1 LSVLL
6 KHASNNNLIN
16 SPERMDRNT
25 ITGIILI
32 FAIFIGFSVYNNS
45 RSNKQYEK
53 TVQVAEYYYA
63 RGEFE
68 NARAEYINALR
79 FKPNQ
84 PDALAKINELNLKL
98 GISTEAVKIDTMRA
112 EQPRQEAPLV
122 KVSATPSD
130 FGQYGVF
137 AQAATGENDF
147 ITLENNKVELKIAR
161 KGGRVY
167 SARMKDYRTYDSLP
181 LILFSGDS
189 TVFGFNFFTA
199 DNKAVQTN
207 NLYFKPVSAQKL
219 FDATSR
225 TQSVVLRL
233 MADSN
238 KYIEYKYT
246 LAPDKYMV
254 DFDVIFK
261 SMDGII
267 ASNQN
272 SLTLDWK
279 MYIPQQEKGRQNEE
293 NYSTIKYKYY
303 QDDVDGLK
311 LRSTKEVEKVDI
323 ATKLSWIAFQDQF
336 FSSVIITKDFFLN
349 GSVSSTRTLTS
360 KKYLRHYTSEVG
372 VPYNPGNSS
381 TLAMKLYYGPNSITT
396 LRKEGLQLEKIV
408 FLGKNIIGWIN
419 RFMIIPIFNWLDNY
433 IGSYGIIILIL
444 TIIIKVVLFPLT
456 FKSYQSTAKMQVLK
470 PMVEELGKKFP
481 KKEDAM
487 KKQQAT
493 MDLYKR
499 AGVNPM
505 GGCLPMLLQMPILF
519 AMFRFFPVS
528 IELRQEHF
536 LWATDLSTYDSILT
550 LPFTIPMYGNHVSLF
565 TLLMT
570 ASTLLTM
577 KMTGSSPGSDQP
589 GMKMMMYM
597 MPVMFMLILNNFSSG
612 LTYYYFLA
620 NMITYGQNI
629 ISKRFINADAVLATL
644 EENKKKPLKKSKWQ
658 QRLENAAKQRGI
670 NPPKR

>member
-1 LSVLL
+1 
-6 KHASNNNLIN
+6 
-16 SPERMDRNT
+16 MDRNT
-25 ITGIILI
+25 VTGLILI
-32 FAIFIGFSVYNNS
+32 FLIFIGFSLYN
-45 RSNKQYEK
+45 SNKVNKAFEK
-53 TVQVAEYYYA
+53 ALTVADADYA
-63 RGEFE
+63 KGNLET
-68 NARAEYINALR
+68 ARTEYIDALR
-79 FKPNQ
+79 FKQNQ
-84 PDALAKINELNLKL
+84 PDALAKINEINLKL
-98 GISTEAVKIDTMRA
+98 GNTPEKQKSDSLGVQQPNTAVSETKPAALKTDIN
-112 EQPRQEAPLV
+112 
-122 KVSATPSD
+122 
-130 FGQYGVF
+130 QYGVF
-137 AQAATGENDF
+137 AQTAIGENDF
-147 ITLENNKVELKIAR
+147 ITLENNKIELKISF

-167 SARMKDYRTYDSLP
+167 SARLKDYKTFDARP

-189 TVFGFNFFTA
+189 TVFGFNFFTN

-207 NLYFKPVSAQKL
+207 NLFFKPVSDTKSYKVGSQPE
-219 FDATSR
+219 
-225 TQSVVLRL
+225 SVVLRL
-233 MADSN
+233 FAGDD

-246 LAPDKYMV
+246 LAPDKYAV
-254 DFDVIFK
+254 DFNVTFK
-261 SMDGII
+261 SMEGII
-267 ASNQN
+267 AANQN

-279 MYIPQQEKGRQNEE
+279 MFIPQQEKGRQNEE

-303 QDDVDGLK
+303 QDEVVDLK
-311 LRSTKEVEKVDI
+311 LRQSKEIEKSDI
-323 ATKLSWIAFQDQF
+323 TTKLSWIAFQDQF
-336 FSSVIITKDFFLN
+336 FSSIIITNDFFLN
-349 GSVSSTRTLTS
+349 ASVNSTRTLAS
-360 KKYLRHYTSEVG
+360 KKYMRYYTSEVG
-372 VPYNPGNSS
+372 IPFNSGS
-381 TLAMKLYYGPNSITT
+381 SNSVNMKLYYGPNSITI

-408 FLGKNIIGWIN
+408 FLGRNIIGWIS
-419 RFMIIPIFNWLDNY
+419 RFVIIPIFNWLNHF
-433 IGSYGIIILIL
+433 IKNFGLIILIL

-456 FKSYQSTAKMQVLK
+456 FKSYQSQAKMQVLK

-528 IELRQEHF
+528 IELRQAHF
-536 LWATDLSTYDSILT
+536 LWATDLSTYDSILH
-550 LPFTIPMYGNHVSLF
+550 LPFMIPMYGDHVSLF

-597 MPVMFMLILNNFSSG
+597 MPIMFMLILNNFSAG

-620 NMITYGQNI
+620 NMLTYAQNM

-644 EENKKKPLKKSKWQ
+644 EENKKKPMKKSKWQ
-658 QRLENAAKQRGI
+658 QRLETAAKQRGI
-670 NPPKR
+670 NPPKK

>member
-1 LSVLL
+1 
-6 KHASNNNLIN
+6 
-16 SPERMDRNT
+16 MDRNT
-25 ITGIILI
+25 IIGIILI
-32 FAIFIGFSVYNNS
+32 FIIFIGSGIYNNN
-45 RSNKQYEK
+45 RLKKGYEK
-53 TVQVAEYYYA
+53 AVIAAESDYA
-63 RGEFE
+63 RGDLEA
-68 NARAEYINALR
+68 ARTGYINALR

-84 PDALAKINELNLKL
+84 PDAIAKINEINLKL
-98 GISTEAVKIDTMRA
+98 GILPESKKEDTLSSRQPKTEIPATARP
-112 EQPRQEAPLV
+112 QPTTDQN
-122 KVSATPSD
+122 
-130 FGQYGVF
+130 QYGVF
-137 AQAATGENDF
+137 AQAASGENEF
-147 ITLENNKVELKIAR
+147 ITLENNKVELKISL

-167 SARMKDYRTYDSLP
+167 SAQLKDYKTFDALP

-207 NLYFKPVSAQKL
+207 NLYFRPISDQKSYVV
-219 FDATSR
+219 TSQP
-225 TQSVVLRL
+225 QSVILRL
-233 MADSN
+233 FASDD

-254 DFDVIFK
+254 DFNVTFK
-261 SMDGII
+261 SMEGII

-272 SLTLDWK
+272 SITLDWR
-279 MYIPQQEKGRQNEE
+279 MYMPQQEKGRQNEE
-293 NYSTIKYKYY
+293 NYSDITYKYY
-303 QDDVDGLK
+303 QDDVTFLK
-311 LRSTKEVEKVDI
+311 QRQSKEIEKVDI
-323 ATKLSWIAFQDQF
+323 TTKLSWVAFQDQF
-336 FSSVIITKDFFLN
+336 FSSVIVSNDFFLN
-349 GSVSSTRTLTS
+349 GSLSSTRTLLS
-360 KKYLRHYTSEVG
+360 KKYIRHYTSEVG
-372 VPYNPGNSS
+372 VPYNPASS
-381 TLAMKLYYGPNSITT
+381 NAISMKMYYGPNSFTI
-396 LRKEGLQLEKIV
+396 LRKEGLELEKLV

-419 RFMIIPIFNWLDNY
+419 RFAIIPIFNWLDNF
-433 IGSYGIIILIL
+433 ISSYGLIILIL

-550 LPFTIPMYGNHVSLF
+550 LPFMIPMYGNHVSLF

-589 GMKMMMYM
+589 GMKLMMYM

-629 ISKRFINADAVLATL
+629 ISKRFINADAVLAKL

-658 QRLENAAKQRGI
+658 QRLEAAAKQRGI
-670 NPPKR
+670 NPPKK

>member
-1 LSVLL
+1 
-6 KHASNNNLIN
+6 
-16 SPERMDRNT
+16 MDRNT
-25 ITGIILI
+25 ITGLILI
-32 FAIFIGFSVYNNS
+32 FVIFIGFSLYN
-45 RSNKQYEK
+45 SNRTNKAFDK
-53 TVQVAEYYYA
+53 ALALAESDYSKGNLETA
-63 RGEFE
+63 RTEF
-68 NARAEYINALR
+68 IDALR

-84 PDALAKINELNLKL
+84 PDAMAKINEINLKL
-98 GISTEAVKIDTMRA
+98 GNLPEKQKSDSLNAQ
-112 EQPRQEAPLV
+112 QP
-122 KVSATPSD
+122 VSVVAASNSNVPGIKTD
-130 FGQYGVF
+130 INQYGAF
-137 AQAATGENDF
+137 AQSAIGENEF
-147 ITLENNKVELKIAR
+147 ITLENNKVELKISL

-167 SARMKDYRTYDSLP
+167 SARLKDYKTFDAQP

-189 TVFGFNFFTA
+189 TVFGFNFFTS

-207 NLYFKPVSAQKL
+207 NLYFKPVSDQRSYKVGSQPL
-219 FDATSR
+219 
-225 TQSVVLRL
+225 SVVLRL
-233 MADSN
+233 FAGDD
-238 KYIEYKYT
+238 KYIEYRYT

-254 DFDVIFK
+254 DFNVNFK
-261 SMDGII
+261 SMEGII

-272 SLTLDWK
+272 NLTLDWK

-293 NYSTIKYKYY
+293 NYSTIKYKFF
-303 QDDVDGLK
+303 QDEVTGLS
-311 LRSTKEVEKVDI
+311 LRQSKENIKNDI

-336 FSSVIITKDFFLN
+336 FSSIIITNEFFLN
-349 GSVSSTRTLTS
+349 ASVSSTRTLAS
-360 KKYLRHYTSEVG
+360 PKYMRYYTSEVG
-372 VPYNPGNSS
+372 IPFGSGATNSVN
-381 TLAMKLYYGPNSITT
+381 MKLYYGPNSITI
-396 LRKEGLQLEKIV
+396 LKKEGLQLEKIV
-408 FLGKNIIGWIN
+408 FLGKNIIGWIS
-419 RFMIIPIFNWLDNY
+419 RFAIIPIFNWLNRF
-433 IGSYGIIILIL
+433 IRNYGIIILIL

-456 FKSYQSTAKMQVLK
+456 FKSYQSQAKMQVLK

-528 IELRQEHF
+528 IELRQAHF
-536 LWATDLSTYDSILT
+536 LWATDLSTYDSILK
-550 LPFTIPMYGNHVSLF
+550 LPFMIPMYGNHVSLF

-570 ASTLLTM
+570 VSTLLTM

-597 MPVMFMLILNNFSSG
+597 MPVMFMLILNNFSAG

-620 NMITYGQNI
+620 NMLTYAQNM

-644 EENKKKPLKKSKWQ
+644 EQNKKKPLKKSNWQ
-658 QRLENAAKQRGI
+658 QRLEAAAKQRGI
-670 NPPKR
+670 NPPKK

>member
-1 LSVLL
+1 
-6 KHASNNNLIN
+6 
-16 SPERMDRNT
+16 MDKNT
-25 ITGIILI
+25 ITGLILI
-32 FAIFIGFSVYNNS
+32 FVIFIGFSIYS
-45 RSNKQYEK
+45 TSQKNKAFEK
-53 TVQVAEYYYA
+53 AIAVAESDYKNGNLEAA
-63 RGEFE
+63 RT
-68 NARAEYINALR
+68 EYVNALR
-79 FKPNQ
+79 LNPNQ
-84 PDALAKINELNLKL
+84 PDAIAKINEINLKL
-98 GISTEAVKIDTMRA
+98 GNTPEKQNPDSLNAKQATSGTPVISST
-112 EQPRQEAPLV
+112 
-122 KVSATPSD
+122 SANTD
-130 FGQYGVF
+130 INQYGVF
-137 AQAATGENDF
+137 AQSAAGENDF
-147 ITLENNKVELKIAR
+147 ITLENNKIELKISL

-167 SARMKDYRTYDSLP
+167 SARLKDYKTFDAKP

-189 TVFGFNFFTA
+189 TIFGFDFFTS
-199 DNKAVQTN
+199 DNKAVKTN
-207 NLYFKPVSAQKL
+207 NLFFKPVADQKSYNVV
-219 FDATSR
+219 SR
-225 TQSVVLRL
+225 PESVVLRL
-233 MADSN
+233 SAGDD

-246 LAPDKYMV
+246 LAPDKYSV
-254 DFDVIFK
+254 DLNVTFK
-261 SMDGII
+261 SMEGII

-293 NYSTIKYKYY
+293 TYCTVNYKYY
-303 QDDVDGLK
+303 QDDVAGIGTRQSKETLK
-311 LRSTKEVEKVDI
+311 SDI
-323 ATKLSWIAFQDQF
+323 TTKLSWIAFQDQF
-336 FSSVIITKDFFLN
+336 FSSIIITNDFFLN
-349 GSVSSTRTLTS
+349 ASINSTKTITS
-360 KKYLRHYTSEVG
+360 KKYLRYYTSEVG
-372 VPYNPGNSS
+372 IPFGAASSNSVN
-381 TLAMKLYYGPNSITT
+381 MKLYYGPNSIPI
-396 LRKEGLQLEKIV
+396 LKKEAPQLEKIV
-408 FLGKNIIGWIN
+408 FLGRNIIGWIS
-419 RFMIIPIFNWLDNY
+419 RFAIIPIFNLLNRFMSNF
-433 IGSYGIIILIL
+433 GLIILIL

-456 FKSYQSTAKMQVLK
+456 FKSYQSQAKMQVLK

-536 LWATDLSTYDSILT
+536 LWATDLSTYDSILH
-550 LPFTIPMYGNHVSLF
+550 LPFMIPMYGDHVSLF

-597 MPVMFMLILNNFSSG
+597 MPIMFMLILNNFSAG

-620 NMITYGQNI
+620 NMLTYAQNM

-644 EENKKKPLKKSKWQ
+644 EQNKKKPIQKSKWQ

-670 NPPKR
+670 NPPKK

>member
-1 LSVLL
+1 
-6 KHASNNNLIN
+6 
-16 SPERMDRNT
+16 MDRNT
-25 ITGIILI
+25 ITGLILI
-32 FAIFIGFSVYNNS
+32 FVIFIGFSLYN
-45 RSNKQYEK
+45 SNRTNKAFDK
-53 TVQVAEYYYA
+53 ALALAESDYSKGNLETA
-63 RGEFE
+63 RTEF
-68 NARAEYINALR
+68 IDALR

-84 PDALAKINELNLKL
+84 PDAMAKINEINLKL
-98 GISTEAVKIDTMRA
+98 GNLPEKQKSDSLNAQ
-112 EQPRQEAPLV
+112 QP
-122 KVSATPSD
+122 VSVVAASNSNVPGIKTD
-130 FGQYGVF
+130 INQYGAF
-137 AQAATGENDF
+137 AQSAIGENEF
-147 ITLENNKVELKIAR
+147 ITLENNKVELKISL

-167 SARMKDYRTYDSLP
+167 SARLKDYKTFDAQP

-189 TVFGFNFFTA
+189 TVFGFNFFTS

-207 NLYFKPVSAQKL
+207 NLYFKPVSDQRSYKVGSQPL
-219 FDATSR
+219 
-225 TQSVVLRL
+225 SVVLRL
-233 MADSN
+233 FAGDD
-238 KYIEYKYT
+238 KYIEYRYT

-254 DFDVIFK
+254 DFNVNFK
-261 SMDGII
+261 SMEGII

-293 NYSTIKYKYY
+293 NYSTIKYKFF
-303 QDDVDGLK
+303 QDEVTGLS
-311 LRSTKEVEKVDI
+311 LRQSKENIKNDI

-336 FSSVIITKDFFLN
+336 FSSIIITNEFFLN
-349 GSVSSTRTLTS
+349 ASVSSTRTLAS
-360 KKYLRHYTSEVG
+360 PKYMRYYTSEVG
-372 VPYNPGNSS
+372 VPFGSGATNSVN
-381 TLAMKLYYGPNSITT
+381 MKLYYGPNSITI
-396 LRKEGLQLEKIV
+396 LKKEGLQLEKIV
-408 FLGKNIIGWIN
+408 FLGKNIIGWIS
-419 RFMIIPIFNWLDNY
+419 RFAIIPIFNWLNRF
-433 IGSYGIIILIL
+433 IRNYGIIILIL

-456 FKSYQSTAKMQVLK
+456 FKSYQSQAKMQVLK

-528 IELRQEHF
+528 IELRQAHF
-536 LWATDLSTYDSILT
+536 LWATDLSTYDSILK
-550 LPFTIPMYGNHVSLF
+550 LPFMIPMYGNHVSLF

-570 ASTLLTM
+570 VSTLLTM

-597 MPVMFMLILNNFSSG
+597 MPVMFMLILNNFSAG

-620 NMITYGQNI
+620 NMLTYAQNM

-644 EENKKKPLKKSKWQ
+644 EQNKKKPLKKSNWQ
-658 QRLENAAKQRGI
+658 QRLEAAAKQRGI
-670 NPPKR
+670 NPPKK